1 MVKNRLRRAR
11 RAMIVWLTAL
21 SMVLPFSSAFGTEA
35 PPASGGQATALKER
49 APVAYIPQVSHA
61 NVLNSQWMEY
71 VLVDNPYVDAN
82 VTNTDYYTI
91 TSSNDPNFSGDGV
104 KPVLV
109 NYRYFPEQAPYN
121 PTMSGN
127 IGKIQV
133 FYRAYLK
140 LPSSVKFQEGKTY
153 TLTIDPA
160 VATVDELNFTFSLS
174 EPNLM
179 IHTNQVG
186 YPAEGKKVAY
196 LNQWT
201 GQGSLD
207 FSGYPKFYI
216 VAGGDA
222 TSVGKSVYSGDIL
235 PQRDDKTG
243 QIVTDRWT
251 KSVIYEMDFST
262 LKAEGTYRLY
272 IPGIGVSYPFKIDSL
287 IYKDEIAYTITRALY
302 LQRDGDYGIDYDNH
316 TASEYTHWHR
326 PPSHMDDA
334 IDQAEFIDNGGDLEK
349 ARVDLTG
356 GHMDAGDRGKYPYNS
371 AYVGIDMLLGAKY
384 FPEQIKALGESLQI
398 PESGNGVPDYLDELA
413 YELDWLTKAI
423 NNTTTD
429 GTLANYLRP
438 QTPGKPNEGTYE
450 TGAPLTGATNR
461 FFYNRT
467 QGPNVAETLFAAG
480 VLAQAYNTP
489 LMQEYLSGKS
499 NGYLK
504 AAIRAYNGFK
514 KHYYYDLEDPE
525 YKTDIDALKTN
536 TYYDVS
542 QDGVPYPW
550 ANEML
555 LTASALLVAMGD
567 NNYVEDP
574 DVPGSRI
581 TAEELLHQ
589 IQEVM
594 PKRPTQYD
602 TFKRYTWVLDR
613 AWLGVFV
620 SMYENPRVTA
630 EQRQWAYNCIIDFV
644 DREMK
649 HQTPFGASTQDE
661 GFPDK
666 IGWRFTSSTLMPIIV
681 GYGLT
686 GDQKYL
692 DRIQQ
697 TWDYTLGSNAVSRSF
712 ITGLGDPQREP
723 RWFVHEINQYQ
734 WVQEKTSPGN
744 GWIEPPP
751 GLPNSDIQ
759 SAKYPSWFSDT
770 WNTEAKTKAFPK
782 YEDHA
787 VMYRYT
793 DSWNTQN
800 EFSVN
805 ILSANAASMLPLIPV
820 ETRTLSVESVY
831 GDVLPAGGTYTK
843 GMQLNLTAKGHVG
856 YKFTHWSGDIGSAD
870 STASSIPVTMD
881 TNREIVANYEP
892 VAVRTLSATA
902 TAGGTVKLDHADGRY
917 SDRDV
922 ASLTAVPTYG
932 YKFVRWEGDV
942 TGVNP
947 SAQIEMTD
955 DLSVHAVFEVLP
967 RHALNTAADSN
978 KGSVKVNPSK
988 PNYVHGDE
996 VILTAVDRFG
1006 YRFDGWT
1013 EENTDTEVEKT
1024 YDGNPAT
1031 VIVDA
1036 PKLVTANFI
1045 KVPEYTLDVETLEGG
1060 TVKATAD
1067 NAANVSGKLYEEG
1080 TKATLTATAQPGYLF
1095 TGWTGAVTSSANP
1108 LEVTMDGSKAIT
1120 ANFKPANALMSVDI
1134 SPPGT
1139 PGTTSVSG
1147 DVYTLTT
1154 TGKQFA
1160 QAPDSFRYLLR
1171 PGLKGNAVFTAK
1183 LDSLTASGK
1192 AADAVAGIQIRSSL
1206 ASGAQYAAILAKDG
1220 KLIVQSRKGGDWYS
1234 ADKTI
1239 EAVSAPVWL
1248 RIERTIN
1255 RDLTMSWSTDGVTW
1269 KDPVKLTIW
1278 DWDKAD
1284 MELTIG
1290 LFASAGPE
1298 GGTATAQF
1306 SHVSWPDMRTLT
1318 VNADGNGSVSAASGL
1333 YVADSKVKLTALP
1346 ELNYTF
1352 TGWSGALEGKV
1363 NPAYLKMDSDKTVTA
1378 TFDDMPKVCK
1388 LTVVQTTGGT
1398 IEIENPS
1405 ADGGYEPYAK
1415 VNIKA
1420 TPALGYRFVHWE
1432 GDLVGTTSNTVE
1444 LIMDGHKTISAK
1456 FAAYKDADIGTTY
1469 AGSTTDDT
1477 DGVTIKASG
1486 STVWGSSDSFR
1497 YTYEDNLSGDG
1508 AIVAKVN
1515 DFAATAGDARAGVM
1529 MRQSTAANSNYQ
1541 GIFISKDRKVYSQYR
1556 DGSYVIREYLAD
1568 EAVSGPVWLKV
1579 EKTGTSLKTYSST
1592 DGTNWTQRGSRTI
1605 ASFSGAYTA
1614 GLAVTA
1620 GQDSKFVTARFGE
1633 VKWPAIPSY
1642 TLHTEAVNGIVSA
1655 TPSVPAY
1662 PAGYAVTLKATAA
1675 DGYVFTGWS
1684 GDLRGNANP
1693 ATVTMTG
1700 NKNITANFRNASDV
1714 YTLTTEA
1721 VNGTIQR
1728 GPDQEGYA
1736 AGASVTLTA
1745 TPAPDYAFIGW
1756 SGGGL
1761 SGNANPATVIM
1772 DENKIV
1778 TAKFVE
1784 IKTPQSKDNDT
1795 KIDGSTSQSGASVTM
1810 TAAGTGIWGQT
1821 DRFRYAYVNIQNGDA
1836 TIVAKVASV
1845 SVPGGK
1851 VNSDTK
1857 VGLMIRQSKDA
1868 NSAFQGIF
1876 TVGGTEV
1883 SSIYRDQTNAWAAKN
1898 TDSTTANTWP
1908 IWLKVEKTGNIVKT
1922 YSSVD
1927 GVEWT
1932 LKSSRTM
1939 TITGEFTAGLAV
1951 SSGTEGKLA
1960 EVTFDTV
1967 IWP

>member
-1 MVKNRLRRAR
+1 MVKNRLRK
-11 RAMIVWLTAL
+11 AMMIGLTAIL
-21 SMVLPFSSAFGTEA
+21 MVITFSTAF
-35 PPASGGQATALKER
+35 GGQAYALKER
-49 APVAYIPQVSHA
+49 APVAYNPQISHA

-91 TSSNDPNFSGDGV
+91 TSANDPNFSGNGV

-140 LPSSVKFQEGKTY
+140 LPSSVKFQEGKDY

-160 VATVDELNFTFSLS
+160 VASVGALNFTFSLS

-201 GQGSLD
+201 GQGSID

-216 VAGGDA
+216 VAGSDA

-235 PQRDDKTG
+235 PQRDPITNA
-243 QIVTDRWT
+243 IVTDRWT

-262 LKAEGTYRLY
+262 LKAEGSYRLY

-287 IYKDEIAYTITRALY
+287 IYKDEIAYTITRALFM
-302 LQRDGDYGIDYDNH
+302 QRDDADVGLPAAN
-316 TASEYTHWHR
+316 THWNR
-326 PPSHMDDA
+326 PPAHEDDA
-334 IDQAEFIDNGGDLEK
+334 IDQAEFIDNGGDLEE

-384 FPEQIKALGESLQI
+384 FPEQIEALGESLEI

-429 GTLANYLRP
+429 GTLTNYLRP
-438 QTPGKPNEGTYE
+438 QTPGKPDEGTYE
-450 TGAPLTGATNR
+450 TGQPLTGAANR

-489 LMQEYLSGKS
+489 LMQEHLSGKS
-499 NGYLK
+499 NAYLK
-504 AAIRAYNGFK
+504 AAIRAFNGFK
-514 KHYYYDLEDPE
+514 KHWYENPEDPRRAQDPD
-525 YKTDIDALKTN
+525 YLKTN

-542 QDGVPYPW
+542 QEGIPHSW
-550 ANEML
+550 SNEML
-555 LTASALLVAMGD
+555 LAASALLVAMGD
-567 NNYVEDP
+567 QNYIEDP
-574 DVPGSRI
+574 SVPDSRI
-581 TAEELLHQ
+581 TADELLLY
-589 IQEVM
+589 IQQEM

-620 SMYENPRVTA
+620 SMYENPRITPDL
-630 EQRQWAYNCIIDFV
+630 RQWAYNCIIDFV
-644 DREMK
+644 NREMN

-661 GFPDK
+661 GFPDR
-666 IGWRFTSSTLMPIIV
+666 IGWRFTTSTLMPIIV

-686 GDQKYL
+686 GDQQYL

-723 RWFVHEINQYQ
+723 RWFVNEINQYQ
-734 WVQEKTSPGN
+734 HVQNKLGN
-744 GWIEPPP
+744 GGWIEPPP

-770 WNTEAKTKAFPK
+770 WNTDAKTKAFPR

-800 EFSVN
+800 EYSVN

-820 ETRTLSVESVY
+820 ETHALSVNSVY

-856 YKFTHWSGDIGSAD
+856 YKFTHWSGDIGGVD
-870 STASSIPVTMD
+870 SSSSSIPITMD
-881 TNREIVANYEP
+881 EDREIVANYEE
-892 VAVRTLSATA
+892 VEVRTLTA
-902 TAGGTVKLDHADGRY
+902 TAQTGGTVQQDHADGRY
-917 SDRDV
+917 SDGDV
-922 ASLTAVPTYG
+922 ANLTAVPAYG
-932 YKFVRWEGDV
+932 YKFVRWEGQLTSDQPSEQV
-942 TGVNP
+942 T
-947 SAQIEMTD
+947 MTD
-955 DLSVHAVFEVLP
+955 DFSVHAVFEELP
-967 RHALNTAADSN
+967 RHTLTTVADPIQ
-978 KGSVKVNPSK
+978 GSVKVNPSK
-988 PNYVHGDE
+988 SNYVHGDE
-996 VILTAVDRFG
+996 VILTAVDKFG

-1013 EENTDTEVEKT
+1013 EVNNETEDQTT
-1024 YDGNPAT
+1024 YEENPAI

-1036 PKLVTANFI
+1036 PKQVTANFI
-1045 KVPEYTLDVETLEGG
+1045 AVPKYALAVETQEGG

-1067 NAANVSGKLYEEG
+1067 HPANASGTLYEEG

-1108 LEVTMDGSKAIT
+1108 LEIPMNGNKAIT

-1139 PGTTSVSG
+1139 PGATSVSG

-1154 TGKQFA
+1154 TGNQFA
-1160 QAPDSFRYLLR
+1160 QAPDSFRYMLR

-1183 LDSLTASGK
+1183 LDSLTASGT

-1206 ASGAQYAAILAKDG
+1206 ASGAQYAAIMVKNG

-1234 ADKTI
+1234 TEKTI
-1239 EAVSAPVWL
+1239 DNVTSPVWL

-1255 RDLTMSWSTDGVTW
+1255 RDITLSWSNDGIVWNT
-1269 KDPVKLTIW
+1269 PVKVTIW
-1278 DWDKAD
+1278 DWDNANL
-1284 MELTIG
+1284 ELTIG
-1290 LFASAGPE
+1290 LFASAGPT

-1318 VNADGNGSVSAASGL
+1318 VNANGHGAVSAASGL

-1352 TGWSGALEGKV
+1352 TGWSGALEGRV
-1363 NPAYLKMDSDKTVTA
+1363 NPAYLKMDGDKTVTA
-1378 TFDDMPKVCK
+1378 SFDDMPEVCM
-1388 LTVVQTTGGT
+1388 LTVQPTTGGT
-1398 IEIENPS
+1398 IEIDPAS
-1405 ADGGYEPYAK
+1405 ADGGYAPYTVVTVTAK
-1415 VNIKA
+1415 
-1420 TPALGYRFVHWE
+1420 PALGYRFVHWE
-1432 GDLVGTTSNTVE
+1432 GDLIGTTSETAT

-1456 FAAYKDADIGTTY
+1456 FASYKDADIGTTF
-1469 AGSTTDDT
+1469 AGSTVDDAE
-1477 DGVTIKASG
+1477 GVTIKASG
-1486 STVWGSSDSFR
+1486 QTVWGSSDSFR
-1497 YTYEDNLSGDG
+1497 YTYQDNLSGDS
-1508 AIVAKVN
+1508 AIVAKVT

-1529 MRQSTAANSNYQ
+1529 IRQSTAANSNYQ
-1541 GIFISKDRKVYSQYR
+1541 GIFISKDKKVYSQYR
-1556 DGSYVIREYLAD
+1556 DGSYAIREYLSDA
-1568 EAVSGPVWLKV
+1568 AVNGAVWLKV
-1579 EKTGTSLKTYSST
+1579 EKVGTRLTTYTSA
-1592 DGTNWTQRGSRTI
+1592 DGQNWTQRGSRTI
-1605 ASFSGAYTA
+1605 ASFTGAYTA

-1620 GQDSKFVTARFGE
+1620 GQDSKFVTAKFGQ
-1633 VKWPAIPSY
+1633 VNWPAAPSY
-1642 TLHTEAVNGIVSA
+1642 TLHTEAVHGTVSA
-1655 TPSVPAY
+1655 GPSVPAY
-1662 PAGYAVTLKATAA
+1662 PAGYAVTLTATA
-1675 DGYVFTGWS
+1675 DEGYVFTGWS
-1684 GDLRGNANP
+1684 GDLSGNANP
-1693 ATVTMTG
+1693 ATVTMNA
-1700 NKNITANFRNASDV
+1700 NKSITANFRLATDV
-1714 YTLTTEA
+1714 YTLTTNA
-1721 VNGTIQR
+1721 VHGTIERSPAQASY
-1728 GPDQEGYA
+1728 P

-1745 TPAPDYAFIGW
+1745 VPAQGYAFIGW

-1761 SGNANPATVIM
+1761 TGSDGPATVIM
-1772 DENKIV
+1772 DDNKTV
-1778 TAKFVE
+1778 TANFVE
-1784 IKTPQSKDNDT
+1784 VKSPTSAEIGT
-1795 KIDGSTSQSGASVTM
+1795 KLDGTTAQSGASVTV
-1810 TAAGTGIWGQT
+1810 TGAGANIWGQS
-1821 DRFRYAYVNIQNGDA
+1821 DSFRYVHLGNLSGDV
-1836 TIVAKVASV
+1836 TIVAKLAGVSV
-1845 SVPGGK
+1845 SGAN
-1851 VNSDTK
+1851 VNSNTK
-1857 VGLMIRQSKDA
+1857 VGLMIRQSVAAD
-1868 NSAFQGIF
+1868 SAFQGIF
-1876 TVGGTEV
+1876 TVGGTEI
-1883 SSIYRDQTNAWAAKN
+1883 SGIYRDQTNGWAAKN
-1898 TDSTTANTWP
+1898 TGSTTEGTWP
-1908 IWLKVEKTGNIVKT
+1908 IWLKVEKIGNVIKT
-1922 YSSVD
+1922 YASAD
-1927 GVEWT
+1927 GATWT
-1932 LKSSRTM
+1932 EKSSRT
-1939 TITGEFTAGLAV
+1939 ITFTGNFTAGLAV
-1951 SSGTEGKLA
+1951 SSGTDSKLA
-1960 EVTFDTV
+1960 EAVFSQV

>member
-11 RAMIVWLTAL
+11 RAMMIWLTAL
-21 SMVLPFSSAFGTEA
+21 SMVLTFSSAFGVQ
-35 PPASGGQATALKER
+35 ASSAAGDLASPLKER

-71 VLVDNPYVDAN
+71 ALIDNPYVDAN

-91 TSSNDPNFSGDGV
+91 TSKDDPNFSGDGV

-160 VATVDELNFTFSLS
+160 VATVGELNFTFSLS

-207 FSGYPKFYI
+207 FSSYPKFYI
-216 VAGGDA
+216 VAGSDA

-235 PQRDDKTG
+235 PQRDDEGK
-243 QIVTDRWT
+243 IVTDRWT

-272 IPGIGVSYPFKIDSL
+272 IPGIGVSYPFKINSL

-302 LQRDGDYGIDYDNH
+302 MQRDGDYGIDWDNH
-316 TASEYTHWHR
+316 HPSEYTHWHR
-326 PPSHMDDA
+326 PASHMDDA
-334 IDQAEFIDNGGDLEK
+334 IDQAEFIDNGGDLK
-349 ARVDLTG
+349 GARVDLTG

-384 FPEQIKALGESLQI
+384 FPEQVKALGESLQI

-438 QTPGKPNEGTYE
+438 QTPGKPDEGTYE
-450 TGAPLTGATNR
+450 TGQPLKGAENR

-489 LMQEYLSGKS
+489 LMQEYLAGKS

-514 KHYYYDLEDPE
+514 KHYYDNQEDPRH
-525 YKTDIDALKTN
+525 KTDLDALTTN

-542 QDGVPYPW
+542 QEGIPHPW
-550 ANEML
+550 SNEML
-555 LTASALLVAMGD
+555 LAASALLVAMGD
-567 NNYVEDP
+567 NDYVEDP
-574 DVPGSRI
+574 SVPGSRI

-589 IQEVM
+589 IQEDM

-620 SMYENPRVTA
+620 SMYENPRLTQD
-630 EQRQWAYNCIIDFV
+630 QRQWAYDCIMDFV
-644 DREMK
+644 NREMK
-649 HQTPFGASTQDE
+649 HETPFGASTQDE
-661 GFPDK
+661 GFPDR

-681 GYGLT
+681 GYALT
-686 GDQKYL
+686 GKQEYW

-723 RWFVHEINQYQ
+723 RWFVNEINQYQ
-734 WVQEKTSPGN
+734 WVQEKTKPGS

-770 WNTEAKTKAFPK
+770 WNTDAKTKAFPK
-782 YEDHA
+782 YEDYA

-800 EFSVN
+800 EYSVN
-805 ILSANAASMLPLIPV
+805 ILSANAASMLPLIPL

-843 GMQLNLTAKGHVG
+843 GMQLNLTAKGRVG
-856 YKFTHWSGDIGSAD
+856 YKFTHWTGDIGGAD

-881 TNREIVANYEP
+881 ANRQIVANYEP
-892 VAVRTLSATA
+892 VEVRTLTATA
-902 TAGGTVKLDHADGRY
+902 TEGGAVKLDHADGRY
-917 SDRDV
+917 SDGDG
-922 ASLTAVPTYG
+922 ANLTAVPAYG
-932 YKFVRWEGDV
+932 FKFVRWDGDLKSE
-942 TGVNP
+942 NP
-947 SAQIEMTD
+947 SEQLTMTGD
-955 DLSVHAVFEVLP
+955 FKVRAVFEVLP
-967 RHALNTAADSN
+967 RHVLTTAANSDE
-978 KGSVKVNPSK
+978 GSVKVNPSK

-1013 EENTDTEVEKT
+1013 DKNTETGAQKT
-1024 YDGNPAT
+1024 YVDNPAT
-1031 VIVDA
+1031 VIVDG
-1036 PKLVTANFI
+1036 PKLVTANFS
-1045 KVPEYTLDVETLEGG
+1045 KVPEYTLDVETQEGG

-1067 NAANVSGKLYEEG
+1067 NVVNMSGKLYEKG
-1080 TKATLTATAQPGYLF
+1080 TKAILTATAQPGYLF

-1108 LEVTMDGSKAIT
+1108 LEVAMDGDKAIT

-1154 TGKQFA
+1154 TGNQFA
-1160 QAPDSFRYLLR
+1160 QAPDSFRYMLR
-1171 PGLKGNAVFTAK
+1171 PGLTGNAVFTAK

-1192 AADAVAGIQIRSSL
+1192 AEDAVAGIQIRSSL
-1206 ASGAQYAAILAKDG
+1206 ASGAQYAAILVKDG
-1220 KLIVQSRKGGDWYS
+1220 KLIVQSRKGGDWYGT
-1234 ADKTI
+1234 DKTI
-1239 EAVSAPVWL
+1239 EAVSSPVWL

-1269 KDPVKLTIW
+1269 NDPVKVTIW
-1278 DWDKAD
+1278 DWDKANL
-1284 MELTIG
+1284 ELTIG

-1318 VNADGNGSVSAASGL
+1318 VKANGHGAVSAASGL
-1333 YVADSKVKLTALP
+1333 YVGDSKVKLTALP

-1352 TGWSGALEGKV
+1352 TGWSDALQGRV

-1378 TFDDMPKVCK
+1378 TFDVMPKVCK
-1388 LTVVQTTGGT
+1388 LTVQQTTGGK
-1398 IEIENPS
+1398 IEISPAS
-1405 ADGGYEPYAK
+1405 ADGGYAPYTE
-1415 VNIKA
+1415 VTVTA

-1432 GDLVGTTSNTVE
+1432 GDLVGNASNTVK

-1456 FAAYKDADIGTTY
+1456 FVSYKSADIGTTY
-1469 AGSTTDDT
+1469 AGSTADDP
-1477 DGVTIKASG
+1477 DGVAMTASG
-1486 STVWGSSDSFR
+1486 QIIWGGSDSFR
-1497 YTYEDNLSGDG
+1497 YTYQDYLSGDST
-1508 AIVAKVN
+1508 IVAKVT
-1515 DFAATAGDARAGVM
+1515 DFNATAGDARAGIM
-1529 MRQSTAANSNYQ
+1529 IRQSTAANSDYQ
-1541 GIFISKDRKVYSQYR
+1541 GIFISKDRKIYSQYR
-1556 DGSYVIREYLAD
+1556 DGSYAIRENPSD
-1568 EAVSGPVWLKV
+1568 EAFSGPVWLKV
-1579 EKTGTSLKTYSST
+1579 EKIGTRLTTYSST
-1592 DGTNWTQRGSRTI
+1592 DGANWTQRGSQTI
-1605 ASFSGAYTA
+1605 ASIKGAYTA
-1614 GLAVTA
+1614 GLAVTS
-1620 GQDSKFVTARFGE
+1620 GQDGKFVTARFGQ
-1633 VKWPAIPSY
+1633 VNWPAAPSY
-1642 TLHTEAVNGIVSA
+1642 TLHTEAVNGTVS
-1655 TPSVPAY
+1655 TDLSVPAY
-1662 PAGYAVTLKATAA
+1662 PAGHVVTLKATAA
-1675 DGYVFTGWS
+1675 EGYVFAGWS
-1684 GDLRGNANP
+1684 GDLGGNANP
-1693 ATVTMTG
+1693 ATVTMDG
-1700 NKNITANFRNASDV
+1700 NKNITANFRKASDI
-1714 YTLTTEA
+1714 YTLTTDA

-1728 GPDQEGYA
+1728 EPDQAGYA
-1736 AGASVTLTA
+1736 AGASVTLRA
-1745 TPAPDYAFIGW
+1745 VPAAEYAFIGW

-1761 SGNANPATVIM
+1761 SGSANPATVIM
-1772 DENKIV
+1772 DENKTV
-1778 TAKFVE
+1778 TAKFVKIE
-1784 IKTPQSKDNDT
+1784 KPESKENGT
-1795 KIDGSTSQSGASVTM
+1795 QIAGTTSQSGASVTM
-1810 TAAGTGIWGQT
+1810 TAAGNSIWGQS
-1821 DRFRYAYVNIQNGDA
+1821 DKFRYVFLNVKEGDA
-1836 TIVAKVASV
+1836 TIVAKVGSV

-1851 VNSDTK
+1851 INSDTK
-1857 VGLMIRQSKDA
+1857 VGLMIRQSTAAD
-1868 NSAFQGIF
+1868 SAFQGIF
-1876 TVGGTEV
+1876 AVGGTEV

-1898 TDSTTANTWP
+1898 ENSTTAASWP

-1922 YSSVD
+1922 YTSVD
-1927 GVEWT
+1927 GVAWT
-1932 LKSSRTM
+1932 MRSTRAM
-1939 TITGEFTAGLAV
+1939 NITGSFTAGLAV